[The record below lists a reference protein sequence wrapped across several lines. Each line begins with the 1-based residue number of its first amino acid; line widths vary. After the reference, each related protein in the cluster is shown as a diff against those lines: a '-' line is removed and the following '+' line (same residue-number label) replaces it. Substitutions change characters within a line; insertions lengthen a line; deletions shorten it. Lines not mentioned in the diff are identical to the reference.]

1 MIAAPAVALSVAPSR
16 VVLVASQ
23 AQTLTVTNR
32 GAHAT
37 IVDVARAGF
46 ALGLRGRARILAR
59 GAPLVVRPRRLAV
72 AAHGTATLVVTSA
85 LPRGAGPGD
94 HPGLVLLTTK
104 PQRTAVGVRLR
115 IGVVVLVRGP
125 GRVLHRLIAQRL
137 RVRGGRLE
145 LWVRN
150 AGNVAEDC
158 AGLQL
163 RPALPVVPRT
173 LLPGARAI
181 CRLVR
186 PAQRRGLLVVR
197 VLSRTFRLRL

>member
-1 MIAAPAVALSVAPSR
+1 VIAAPAVALSVAPSR

-23 AQTLTVTNR
+23 PQTLTVTNR

-37 IVDVARAGF
+37 VVDVARARF

-72 AAHGTATLVVTSA
+72 AAHGTATLVITSA
-85 LPRGAGPGD
+85 LPRGASPGD
-94 HPGLVLLTTK
+94 HPGLVLLTTQ

-115 IGVVVLVRGP
+115 VGVVVLVRGP
-125 GRVLHRLIAQRL
+125 GRIVHGLVAQRL
-137 RVRGGRLE
+137 RVRAGRLE

-150 AGNVAEDC
+150 TGNVAEDC
-158 AGLQL
+158 AGLRV
-163 RPALPVVPRT
+163 RPALKVVSRT
-173 LLPGARAI
+173 LLPGARGV
-181 CRLVR
+181 CRLIG
-186 PAQRRGLLVVR
+186 PARRHGILVVR